1 MGLKRPPL
9 RADARR
15 LRGLLIDQ
23 AGRVSVAG
31 CADRVDVVEVSD
43 ELDVS
48 AVLLRPDGHLAW
60 ASDDQQDLLGALR
73 RWFGAAA
80 G

>member
-1 MGLKRPPL
+1 
-9 RADARR
+9 
-15 LRGLLIDQ
+15 
-23 AGRVSVAG
+23 
-31 CADRVDVVEVSD
+31 VEVSD